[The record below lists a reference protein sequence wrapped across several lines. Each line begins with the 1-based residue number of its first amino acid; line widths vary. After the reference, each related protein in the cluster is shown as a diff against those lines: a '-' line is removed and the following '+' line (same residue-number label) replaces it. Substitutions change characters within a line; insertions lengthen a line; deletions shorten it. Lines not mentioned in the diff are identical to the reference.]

1 VPKLDHQD
9 AAYVGHMSADSPVL
23 PQATQMKY
31 RLCEGNGVCFYYL
44 GQSAVRWCLSTWR
57 CSCQPPVPWH
67 HAPVA
72 SAGVED
78 DGNLL
83 GLEAGDLEASLD
95 TLNAMTREVALP
107 STWTSSPQVIIQY
120 LVCQQPSM

>member
-1 VPKLDHQD
+1 
-9 AAYVGHMSADSPVL
+9 
-23 PQATQMKY
+23 MKY

-44 GQSAVRWCLSTWR
+44 GASAVCWCLFHLAQQLPTTTALY
-57 CSCQPPVPWH
+57 
-67 HAPVA
+67 HAPMA

-83 GLEAGDLEASLD
+83 GLETGDLEASLD

-107 STWTSSPQVIIQY
+107 STWTYRSQNHRSAPHASS
-120 LVCQQPSM
+120 